1 VATTDP
7 YPFGQVCQ
15 AIYVKSIDKNQTAI
29 VLALLESAGLPTDGT
44 NTATAKTWFTGRS
57 RPVFKNQNIDCHR
70 LAEFFQLRAT
80 SGTISPEGPDA
91 WMAAVAWKLG
101 APREH
106 PYDLDVFVRTL
117 AEFVRGGVQKDPG
130 RSTFFDYYTQCVEKP
145 KEKRVQQGQPNY
157 RGDSATNASPALYHQ
172 ATYDSLR
179 HEWWLVNDG
188 SVTWR
193 NRKLV
198 CLNPE
203 DPRIRQLHQ
212 EQVNIGIPA
221 SPPSRS
227 SKVVLSV
234 ELKVQHLEGEARSHW
249 VMVDEYGDNCFP
261 DDPELFDIVVDVTWQ
276 PSTLKEIS
284 ND

>member
-1 VATTDP
+1 MATTDP

-57 RPVFKNQNIDCHR
+57 RPVFKNQNNDCHR

-227 SKVVLSV
+227 SKVVLTV